1 MENNCGGNLKNRNKM
16 KRNLTILEAPCNL
29 GLIEPAPGKEPGVS
43 KLPGWLKTHGLYKKL
58 SAGEIIEVKS
68 PPYSMDYDKAA
79 GVRNADAIALYSKQ
93 LSFAITEVIQSGRFP
108 FVVGGDCSILIGC
121 THALKTMG
129 NYGLFYIDGHT
140 DFVLPGSSLT
150 KGAAGMDLAIVTGY
164 GHDKLTNIDGLK
176 PYISEELSLAFGN
189 RELEAGYVSFIEKSS
204 VGYFDLNRVRKV
216 GIETV
221 VENFLQMIKKKKA
234 DGFWI
239 HFDVDV
245 LDDAVMP
252 CVDSRQ
258 PGGLNYGELKR
269 VLQPLLFS
277 GLATG
282 LNLTILDPDLDPEA
296 VYTKRFIDKISR
308 IINP

>member
-1 MENNCGGNLKNRNKM
+1 M

-43 KLPGWLKTHGLYKKL
+43 KLPGWLKTHGLYEQLRPKQ
-58 SAGEIIEVKS
+58 IVEVKA
-68 PPYSMDYDKAA
+68 PPYSMQYDEVA
-79 GVRNADAIALYSKQ
+79 GVRNADAITLYSKQ

-140 DFVLPGSSLT
+140 DFVLPHSSLT
-150 KGAAGMDLAIVTGY
+150 KGAAGMDMAIVTGY

-189 RELEAGYVSFIEKSS
+189 REMDPEYVSFIENSS
-204 VGYFDLNRVRKV
+204 VGYFDLNHVRKV

-221 VENFLQMIKKKKA
+221 VENFLEIMKMKKA

-258 PGGLNYGELKR
+258 PGGLTYGELKR

-277 GLATG
+277 EQATG
-282 LNLTILDPDLDPEA
+282 LDLTILDPDLDPEA
-296 VYTKRFIDKISR
+296 VYTKRFVDEFSR

>member
-1 MENNCGGNLKNRNKM
+1 
-16 KRNLTILEAPCNL
+16 
-29 GLIEPAPGKEPGVS
+29 
-43 KLPGWLKTHGLYKKL
+43 
-58 SAGEIIEVKS
+58 
-68 PPYSMDYDKAA
+68 MDYDKAA
-79 GVRNADAIALYSKQ
+79 GARNAGAIALYSGK
-93 LSFAITEVIQSGRFP
+93 LSSGITKVIKSGCFP
-108 FVVGGDCSILIGC
+108 LVVGGDCSILIGC
-121 THALKTMG
+121 AHALKTMG

-140 DFVLPGSSLT
+140 DFVLPHSSLT

-189 RELEAGYVSFIEKSS
+189 REMETEYVSFIENSW
-204 VGYFDLNRVRKV
+204 VGYFDLDRVRKV
-216 GIETV
+216 GIERV
-221 VENFLQMIKKKKA
+221 VENFLGIMKEKKA

-258 PGGLNYGELKR
+258 PGGLTYGELKR

-282 LNLTILDPDLDPEA
+282 LDLTILDPDLDPEA
-296 VYTKRFIDKISR
+296 VYTKRFIDEFSR
-308 IINP
+308 IINPYL